1 MTNKPW
7 FQVLKGIGFILLLTL
22 FWLLFFA
29 ATDQNPDPNN
39 LDYEPFNGASF
50 VLALPTYLII
60 LFFIQYQKV
69 VNLKAEIGSSF
80 NAIAIKA
87 SHMENL
93 VCQLREV
100 TDRIVDHEL
109 KMSVKSTFSEL
120 IEEEKTS
127 DHQTSDS
134 NQAHHQHN
142 KKKSNNQS
150 GSAGS
155 HDHISQVSDKVT
167 KLVERLERDTDGRAD
182 QSLNQL
188 MAEIKEAQAIL
199 TNQRLYHN
207 ETVANYNRAIYAL
220 PLAFFRQSF
229 GFQEQD
235 YA

>member
-29 ATDQNPDPNN
+29 AINQNPDPNN

-93 VCQLREV
+93 VGQLREV

-127 DHQTSDS
+127 DQPTPLPQRDRC
-134 NQAHHQHN
+134 QL
-142 KKKSNNQS
+142 QS
-150 GSAGS
+150 GYLCPAPGLLPPILWLPRTGLCLVTGEDWSS
-155 HDHISQVSDKVT
+155 SLLSD
-167 KLVERLERDTDGRAD
+167 
-182 QSLNQL
+182 
-188 MAEIKEAQAIL
+188 
-199 TNQRLYHN
+199 
-207 ETVANYNRAIYAL
+207 
-220 PLAFFRQSF
+220 
-229 GFQEQD
+229 
-235 YA
+235 